1 MFHWDGSSM
10 ITSPM
15 AFSKCPTVRHL
26 SLGLPKIPPIIKRG
40 TGKYPINGN
49 SNGKVIELNGV
60 FPLTSPFFL
69 VKSCQIPSNQHKTV
83 FFHGFLPTFGPRCGA
98 RSWCFRFWRVHRKG
112 SGTSSHP
119 DLGKE
124 AFGWEKHRKKKHKK
138 SIFNECAS
146 SLPTRLIMSD
156 VEMSD
161 LSEVK
166 VFQKRWWLND
176 GWMWTISCPQPR
188 PPMFWKGAYF
198 VFMKSP
204 SLSPWKKLPT
214 ISIVATPWFPLT
226 DW

>member
-1 MFHWDGSSM
+1 MSDCAASFFGV
-10 ITSPM
+10 
-15 AFSKCPTVRHL
+15 AKN
-26 SLGLPKIPPIIKRG
+26 PPIIKRG

-188 PPMFWKGAYF
+188 PQCSEKVRILCLWNLHLCLRERNCQPF
-198 VFMKSP
+198 P
-204 SLSPWKKLPT
+204 SL
-214 ISIVATPWFPLT
+214 PLLGSL
-226 DW
+226 